1 MGMMAGVRADRAPAR
16 KAVALSGGSSLQFNG
31 QGLSQLDSDVGM
43 VQRSASDIGESGFKG
58 GGGEIP
64 HRAAMEQ
71 SFGRDFGNVQAYTG
85 NAAVQ
90 ANKDLGSNAYAMGS
104 QIAFK
109 SANPS
114 EALVAHELTH
124 VVQQTEGPA
133 GSGSS
138 HGGVDTSGESQAE
151 AVEAAVASGRAATS
165 VLGTAGGGE
174 GPALKADGS
183 MSKGGPRLSPDA
195 GAKKDAKSK
204 GESKGDGSDEKKKA
218 EESKKQEEEAKSKA
232 SENKS
237 AGGGKGGESKGGE
250 QKKGPATKR
259 DPATKKHDPAL
270 DFGMG
275 TTFST
280 EGLEKSYEWTFWDKS
295 YSWPIGA
302 GINFILKP
310 SVKAAVKGKVNYA
323 GEDKGDASAALEVA
337 GSLGIGISGGAP
349 NVAELY
355 AVLEPGISG
364 SGEFT
369 KKKDGGSEVKL
380 GAFVKVAG
388 KIGVSL
394 GGGIVDYAFQLF
406 EAELLQIAGVSWKN
420 GALASSGVF
429 KAGKDIKPI
438 VDAIAKIIEK
448 AKAAGAAIYN
458 GAVSAGNYVADKAS
472 AAYDWITS
480 W

>member
-31 QGLSQLDSDVGM
+31 GGLSQLDQDVGV
-43 VQRSASDIGESGFKG
+43 VQRSASEIGESGFKG

-71 SFGRDFGNVQAYTG
+71 SFGRDFGNVQAYSG
-85 NAAVQ
+85 SAAVQ
-90 ANKDLGSNAYAMGS
+90 ANEDLGSNAYAMGN

-138 HGGVDTSGESQAE
+138 HGGVDTSGEAQAE
-151 AVEAAVASGRAATS
+151 AVESAVASGRPASS
-165 VLGTAGGGE
+165 VLG
-174 GPALKADGS
+174 GPALKAEGS
-183 MSKGGPRLSPDA
+183 AHKGGPRLSPA
-195 GAKKDAKSK
+195 GGAAKKGDNKA
-204 GESKGDGSDEKKKA
+204 KGDGSDEKKKA
-218 EESKKQEEEAKSKA
+218 DETKKEEEEAKSKA
-232 SENKS
+232 SEAKD
-237 AGGGKGGESKGGE
+237 AGGGKDAGGDK
-250 QKKGPATKR
+250 KKGPATKL

-295 YSWPIGA
+295 YSWPIA
-302 GINFILKP
+302 TGINFILKP

-337 GSLGIGISGGAP
+337 GSMGIGISGGIA

-388 KIGVSL
+388 KVGVSL

-406 EAELLQIAGVSWKN
+406 EAELLQIAGVSWKD
-420 GALASSGVF
+420 GKLASSGVF
-429 KAGKDIKPI
+429 KPGKDIKPI
-438 VDAIAKIIEK
+438 CDAITKIIDK
-448 AKAAGAAIYN
+448 AKSVGASLYN
-458 GAVSAGNYVADKAS
+458 GAVSAGNYIADKAS
-472 AAYDWITS
+472 AAYDWVTS